1 MKSFDKF
8 FAKLK
13 INESEGKEKN
23 EKEELVKR
31 LRYLKE
37 KSDFKKSGIKKTRN
51 ERQP

>member
-31 LRYLKE
+31 LRYLKQ
-37 KSDFKKSGIKKTRN
+37 KSDLKKSEIKQVERK
-51 ERQP
+51 RQP

>member
-13 INESEGKEKN
+13 INKNEGEQKK

-31 LRYLKE
+31 LRYLKQ
-37 KSDFKKSGIKKTRN
+37 KSDLIKSEVKKS
-51 ERQP
+51 